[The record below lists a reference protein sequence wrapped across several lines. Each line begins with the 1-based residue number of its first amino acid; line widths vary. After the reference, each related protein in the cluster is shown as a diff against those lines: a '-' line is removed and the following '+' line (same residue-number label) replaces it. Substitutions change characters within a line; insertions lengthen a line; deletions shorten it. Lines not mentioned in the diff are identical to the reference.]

1 LSPRNWAERRRR
13 AANLHSRHLCLGFA
27 LSPRLEASQ
36 APNLSSACP
45 LVKGRRPLSDHVTNA
60 TFEQDVLRA
69 PGPVLVDFWADWCRP
84 CHAVAPVL
92 ERIAQERNL
101 KLVKVNYDEEQDLA
115 ERYGIQSIPNISLF
129 EDGAPK
135 AQTIGAQ
142 PKSALERALG
152 LAA

>member
-1 LSPRNWAERRRR
+1 
-13 AANLHSRHLCLGFA
+13 
-27 LSPRLEASQ
+27 
-36 APNLSSACP
+36 
-45 LVKGRRPLSDHVTNA
+45 
-60 TFEQDVLRA
+60 
-69 PGPVLVDFWADWCRP
+69 
-84 CHAVAPVL
+84 VL

-115 ERYGIQSIPNISLF
+115 ERYGIQSIPNIILF
-129 EDGAPK
+129 EDGAPT